1 MPSRQATPPS
11 GKAGSGFTLIELLLV
26 VIILGIL
33 TAIAAPRISPLLSG
47 GYLRMGA
54 RELAAAGRYARTMAL
69 LNQTPVDVTVEQG
82 TGKITIKAREAQSLM
97 SLGMSD
103 LEALTNDVGYT
114 ESLLDTSARRQA
126 SLSGGFGLA
135 VSKEDREASEW
146 EGGYAATNVIEMI
159 RETEGEEVAA
169 KVSFADSIDMKR
181 EVKGVKFVFEGY
193 TDVVESR
200 SAYSKIVYE
209 DEMGREEGPVTLR
222 YRANGTV
229 RPYRITVVS
238 ENDENDKMQVIVN
251 SVGTATIVDGEDL

>member
-1 MPSRQATPPS
+1 M
-11 GKAGSGFTLIELLLV
+11 AGSGFTLIELLLV
-26 VIILGIL
+26 VVILGIL

-54 RELAAAGRYARTMAL
+54 REFAAAGRYARTMAL

-97 SLGMSD
+97 SLGLSD
-103 LEALTNDVGYT
+103 LEAMTNDVGYT
-114 ESLLDTSARRQA
+114 DALLGTSARRPA

-146 EGGYAATNVIEMI
+146 QGGLSSTNVVDMI
-159 RETEGEEVAA
+159 REAEGTDVAA
-169 KVSFADSIDMKR
+169 TVSFADSIDMKR

-193 TDVVESR
+193 SDVVESR

-209 DEMGREEGPVTLR
+209 GEMEREDGPVTLR

-229 RPYRITVVS
+229 RPYKITIIS

-251 SVGTATIVDGEDL
+251 SVGTATIVDGEDI